1 MKQIRIAF
9 LPFIFFIYI
18 FHLLVYI
25 FSHNKKI
32 IVSDVK
38 SLKKRLSLDLPNILM
53 ILYLLHYDKY
63 FFTLFN
69 NRIKNNKFRRFLY
82 RNNSTHFIIPDDVQI
97 GLNLFYEH
105 PYSTIL
111 NAKSIGDNFSCKHLT
126 TIGNKHEDENLRPV
140 ILNNVSLGAGVTII
154 GDIIIGN
161 NVIIGAGSVV
171 VKSIP
176 DNCVVVGNPS
186 KIIRKNEV

>member
-1 MKQIRIAF
+1 MKQIRIAL
-9 LPFIFFIYI
+9 LPFLFFVYI
-18 FHLLVYI
+18 FHLLAYI
-25 FSHNKKI
+25 FSDNKKK

-38 SLKKRLSLDLPNILM
+38 SLKMRLNLDLPNILM
-53 ILYLLHYDKY
+53 ILYLLSYDKY

-69 NRIKNNKFRRFLY
+69 YRIKNNKLRHFLY
-82 RNNSTHFIIPDDVQI
+82 RNNSTHFILPDDVQI
-97 GLNLFYEH
+97 GYNLFYEH

-111 NAKSIGDNFSCKHLT
+111 NAKSIGNNFSCKHLT
-126 TIGNKHEDENLRPV
+126 TIGNKHDDENLRPV

-154 GDIIIGN
+154 GDITIGN

-186 KIIRKNEV
+186 KIIRKNEI